1 MSSLQHDAYAFQP
14 LHMLPCCALPA
25 LPLQHK
31 ALEAAV
37 AKDSKD
43 GAALAGSTFASLNK
57 KLSEKFKHIEAL
69 NAKYQQ
75 VRQRHLR
82 R

>member
-1 MSSLQHDAYAFQP
+1 M
-14 LHMLPCCALPA
+14 
-25 LPLQHK
+25 QHK

-43 GAALAGSTFASLNK
+43 GAALASSSFASLNK
-57 KLSEKFKHIEAL
+57 KLSEKFKHIEVL

-75 VRQRHLR
+75 VRHLCNSGSDAEQGLGHELQVCQHLCL
-82 R
+82 

>member
-1 MSSLQHDAYAFQP
+1 V
-14 LHMLPCCALPA
+14 LPV
-25 LPLQHK
+25 QHK

-37 AKDSKD
+37 AKDLKD
-43 GAALAGSTFASLNK
+43 GAALAGSTFASLNT

-75 VRQRHLR
+75 VRQQHEGTQLTTTCSYCLQGFKLCSPPRLAV
-82 R
+82 

>member
-1 MSSLQHDAYAFQP
+1 V
-14 LHMLPCCALPA
+14 
-25 LPLQHK
+25 QHK

-37 AKDSKD
+37 AKDAKD
-43 GAALAGSTFASLNK
+43 GSALASSTFASLNK

-75 VRQRHLR
+75 VRHM
-82 R
+82 